1 MSEDDSCQ
9 TRRWTQH
16 FEEIDLEIARLAVM
30 MDIPILNPGVIDR
43 ILGNDASVCGK
54 EKPKA
59 FAELRP
65 MLMMHAADE
74 VKAIGALGAL
84 EADELVRGV
93 VERLRERIGSR
104 LGNRPAA

>member
-1 MSEDDSCQ
+1 MNLMGVSDSQ
-9 TRRWTQH
+9 I
-16 FEEIDLEIARLAVM
+16 EAV
-30 MDIPILNPGVIDR
+30 
-43 ILGNDASVCGK
+43 SFGK

-59 FAELRP
+59 FAELRA

>member
-1 MSEDDSCQ
+1 MSEDDSYQ
-9 TRRWTQH
+9 TRRWTKH

-59 FAELRP
+59 FAELRA

-74 VKAIGALGAL
+74 VKAIGAL

>member
-1 MSEDDSCQ
+1 
-9 TRRWTQH
+9 
-16 FEEIDLEIARLAVM
+16 M

-59 FAELRP
+59 FAELRA

-84 EADELVRGV
+84 EADEVVRGV
-93 VERLRERIGSR
+93 VDRLRERIGSR
-104 LGNRPAA
+104 LGNRPAG